1 MNKHI
6 LIIRPSSFGDV
17 AMTVPVISI
26 LRKKY
31 PDIKITV
38 LTTEFFSVLYNQIPD
53 INFIFFKEEHKS
65 IKGLYSLSI
74 DINNLN
80 VNHIIDLH
88 NVIRTKL
95 LRFFLLTN
103 LKSTKSHFILDKGRN
118 EKKNLIKGSA
128 LVRLKSMHQRYAEVF
143 SGLNIKLDLDSFRF
157 YKKIDISSK
166 NYGFNFKKKLIG
178 IAPFAKHSSKEYSI
192 SKILKII
199 DELNDSFE
207 ILIFGGPGE
216 EEKKIEEI
224 CKTKKNTFNISSN
237 YSLEEEMSII
247 SNLDI
252 MISMDSANGHIA
264 SLFGINVITIWGST
278 HPFTGYSP
286 FMQPDI
292 NSIIPNKNLFP
303 NLPVSIYGSNC
314 PKDYVD
320 AINSIKTDEILK
332 KIKAII

>member
-6 LIIRPSSFGDV
+6 LIIRLSSFGDV
-17 AMTVPVISI
+17 AMTVPAISV

-31 PDIKITV
+31 PNIKITI
-38 LTTEFFSVLYNQIPD
+38 LTTEFFSVLYNQIPN
-53 INFIFFKEEHKS
+53 INFIFFKEKHKS
-65 IKGLYSLSI
+65 IKGLYSLLI
-74 DINNLN
+74 DIKNLN
-80 VNHIIDLH
+80 VNHIVDLH
-88 NVIRTKL
+88 NVIKTKL
-95 LRFFLLTN
+95 LRFFILTN
-103 LKSTKSHFILDKGRN
+103 LKITNSHFILDKGRS

-128 LVRLKSMHQRYAEVF
+128 LFRLKSMQQRYAEVF
-143 SGLNIKLDLDSFRF
+143 SGLNIKIDLDSFRF
-157 YKKIDISSK
+157 YKKIDIGSK
-166 NYGFNFKKKLIG
+166 NYGFSLKKKLIG
-178 IAPFAKHSSKEYSI
+178 IAPFAKHASKEYSI

-216 EEKKIEEI
+216 EKKIEKI
-224 CKTKKNTFNISSN
+224 CKNKKNTFNISSK
-237 YSLEEEMSII
+237 YSLQEEMSII

-286 FMQPDI
+286 FMQPDFH
-292 NSIIPNKNLFP
+292 SIIPDRNLFP
-303 NLPVSIYGSNC
+303 NVPVSIYGSNC

-320 AINSIKTDEILK
+320 AINSIKTDDILK
-332 KIKAII
+332 KIKEII

>member
-6 LIIRPSSFGDV
+6 LIIRLSSFGDV
-17 AMTVPVISI
+17 AMTVPVVSI

-38 LTTEFFSVLYNQIPD
+38 LTTEFYSILYNQVPD
-53 INFIFFKEEHKS
+53 INFIFFKEKHRT
-65 IKGLYSLSI
+65 IRGLHSLSI
-74 DINNLN
+74 DINRLK
-80 VNHIIDLH
+80 VDHIIDLH

-95 LRFFLLTN
+95 LRFFLRMNLASTN
-103 LKSTKSHFILDKGRN
+103 SHFILDKGRN
-118 EKKNLIKGSA
+118 EKKNLIKGST
-128 LVRLKSMHQRYAEVF
+128 LTRLKSMHERYAEVF
-143 SGLNIKLDLDSFRF
+143 SELSISLDLDSFRF
-157 YKKIDISSK
+157 FKKIDISSK
-166 NYGFNFKKKLIG
+166 NYEFNSRKKLIG
-178 IAPFAKHSSKEYSI
+178 IAPFAKHTSKEYSI

-199 DELNDSFE
+199 DKLNDSFE
-207 ILIFGGPGE
+207 ILIFGGPA
-216 EEKKIEEI
+216 EKQKIEEI
-224 CKTKKNTFNISSN
+224 CKSKKHTFNISSN
-237 YSLEEEMSII
+237 YSLEEQMSII

-292 NSIIPNKNLFP
+292 NAIIPDKNLFP
-303 NLPVSIYGSNC
+303 KLPVSIYGSNC

-320 AINSIKTDEILK
+320 AINSIKIDDILHK
-332 KIKAII
+332 MKAII